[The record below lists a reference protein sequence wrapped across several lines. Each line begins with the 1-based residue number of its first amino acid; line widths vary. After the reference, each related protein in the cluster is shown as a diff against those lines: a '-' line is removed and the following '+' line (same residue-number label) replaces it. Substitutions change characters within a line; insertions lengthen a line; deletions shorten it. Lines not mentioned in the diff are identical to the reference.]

1 METRQEKL
9 IDGSTYTIEL
19 NTQELI
25 NHFNNPVNCT
35 KEILHQFNELSW
47 YSEYLTSD
55 DKIILDLGGNV
66 GLFALHV
73 TPWAEKIIT
82 VEPTPSHME
91 LNKYI
96 TAKFSN
102 VTHLQAAISDKTG
115 QIPFFTF
122 GSNTTMNSLI
132 NRGGDYFMADSITIP
147 DLIEKF
153 KLKRVDFIKLDIE
166 GSETIALNEDVIKYM
181 SDKVSK
187 ILIEF
192 HEVNG
197 IGYTEQR
204 TIYESIFVKYGYKP
218 THFGPD
224 GLYCFKQ
231 IKK

>member
-9 IDGSTYTIEL
+9 IDGSMYVIEL
-19 NTQELI
+19 NTQELAD
-25 NHFNNPVNCT
+25 HFNNPANCT

-55 DKIILDLGGNV
+55 DKVILDLGGNI

-82 VEPTPSHME
+82 VEPTPGHMK
-91 LNKYI
+91 LNKHI
-96 TAKFSN
+96 TGKFPS
-102 VTHLQAAISDKTG
+102 VIHLQAAISDKTG

-132 NRGGDYFMADSITIP
+132 NRGGDYFTVDCTTIP
-147 DLIEKF
+147 DLIENYN
-153 KLKRVDFIKLDIE
+153 LDRVDFIKIDVE
-166 GSETIALNEDVIKYM
+166 GSETIALNEDIIKYM
-181 SDKVSK
+181 SNKVSK

-204 TIYESIFVKYGYKP
+204 AIFESIFIEYGYAT

>member
-9 IDGSTYTIEL
+9 IDGSMYTIEL

-82 VEPTPSHME
+82 VEPTPNHME
-91 LNKYI
+91 LNKQI
-96 TAKFSN
+96 MSKFSN

-132 NRGGDYFMADSITIP
+132 NRGGNHFMVDCISIP
-147 DLIEKF
+147 DLIEKYN
-153 KLKRVDFIKLDIE
+153 LDRVDFIKLDIE
-166 GSETIALNEDVIKYM
+166 GSETIALNEDIIKYM
-181 SDKVSK
+181 SNKVSK

-204 TIYESIFVKYGYKP
+204 SIFENIFIKYGYETK
-218 THFGPD
+218 HFGPD

>member
-1 METRQEKL
+1 METRKEKL
-9 IDGSTYTIEL
+9 VDGTIYTIEL
-19 NTQELI
+19 DTKELLD
-25 NHFNNPVNCT
+25 HFNNTINCT

-47 YSEYLTSD
+47 YSEYLTPD
-55 DKIILDLGGNV
+55 DKIILDLGGNI

-73 TPWAEKIIT
+73 TPWADKIIT

-96 TAKFSN
+96 TGKFPN
-102 VTHLQAAISDKTG
+102 IVHFQAAISNKTG

-122 GSNTTMNSLI
+122 DTNSTMNSLI
-132 NRGGDYFMADSITIP
+132 NRGGSYFMVDSITIP
-147 DLIEKF
+147 DLIERF
-153 KLKRVDFIKLDIE
+153 GLNHVDFIKLDIE
-166 GSETIALNEDVIKYM
+166 GSETIALNESVIRYM
-181 SDKVSK
+181 SNRVSK

-204 TIYESIFVKYGYKP
+204 SIFEKIFIEYGYDIK
-218 THFGPD
+218 HFGPD
-224 GLYCFKQ
+224 GLYCYKQ

>member
-1 METRQEKL
+1 METKQEKL
-9 IDGSTYTIEL
+9 IDGSMYTIEL

-25 NHFNNPVNCT
+25 NHFDNPANCT

-82 VEPTPSHME
+82 VEPTPNHME
-91 LNKYI
+91 LNKQI
-96 TAKFSN
+96 MSKFSN
-102 VTHLQAAISDKTG
+102 VIHLQVAISDKTG

-132 NRGGDYFMADSITIP
+132 NRGGDHFMVDCITIP
-147 DLIEKF
+147 DLIEKYN
-153 KLKRVDFIKLDIE
+153 LDHVDFIKLDVE
-166 GSETIALNEDVIKYM
+166 GSETIALNKDVIEYM
-181 SDKVSK
+181 SNKVSK

-204 TIYESIFVKYGYKP
+204 SIFEKIFIEYGYEIK
-218 THFGPD
+218 HFGPD
-224 GLYCFKQ
+224 GLYCFK
-231 IKK
+231 

>member
-9 IDGSTYTIEL
+9 IDGSMYVIEL
-19 NTQELI
+19 DTQELAD
-25 NHFNNPVNCT
+25 HFNNPINCT

-55 DKIILDLGGNV
+55 DKIILDLGGNI

-91 LNKYI
+91 LNKHI
-96 TAKFSN
+96 TGKFSN
-102 VTHLQAAISDKTG
+102 VTHLQAAVSDKTG

-122 GSNTTMNSLI
+122 GTNTTMNSLI
-132 NRGGDYFMADSITIP
+132 NRGGDYFMVDCITIP
-147 DLIEKF
+147 DLIEKYG
-153 KLKRVDFIKLDIE
+153 LNRVDFIKLDVE
-166 GSETIALNEDVIKYM
+166 GSETIALNEDVISYM
-181 SDKVSK
+181 SSKVAK

-192 HEVNG
+192 HEVSG

-204 TIYESIFVKYGYKP
+204 GIFESIFTKYGYETK
-218 THFGPD
+218 HFGPD
-224 GLYCFKQ
+224 GLYCFK
-231 IKK
+231 